1 MATPLNWSML
11 VSVRFFAEVI
21 VVNWSALPDLAAV
34 GLLTGAF
41 ASVAKRNQTDNSDGW
56 LLAWLM
62 IALHF
67 AASLFQTLPGRA
79 GDWAQLVSV
88 VALGWSGILFMWAS
102 VPYRKK
108 QASSKWLLF
117 GLLAASTFYLS
128 LAIFA
133 PPTSWAF
140 VPAALLFGLIPLVIT
155 AVAIR
160 KINHPLRWAALLL
173 FLGLSVFLLLVQY
186 RPDNGLDL
194 ALNGIL
200 FTVFFGCCIHF
211 GYAYRRSSAGSIVTT
226 FGFLA
231 WASVF
236 LVGPFIQ
243 MNYPSIHVEAEV
255 WNLPKYLVAVGM
267 ILLLLEDQLEHNR
280 HLALHDHLTGLPN
293 RRLYQDR
300 LANALERAR
309 RSESHTALLV
319 VDLNGFKLVNDTF
332 GHHIG
337 DLVLQ
342 RVGELFS
349 SRVRRSDTVARTGG
363 DEFTIILE
371 EPTSP
376 AAANHVAMSLM
387 HLLDQPLLI
396 GEQTVQIGA
405 SVGIAIFPE
414 DARDMESLCIAAD
427 LRMYNIK
434 HGASE
439 GNTISKF
446 PVTGS
451 FPALQPG
458 MEAGFQVAD

>member
-1 MATPLNWSML
+1 
-11 VSVRFFAEVI
+11 
-21 VVNWSALPDLAAV
+21 LAAV

-41 ASVAKRNQTDNSDGW
+41 ASVAKRNQTDNADGW
-56 LLAWLM
+56 LFAWLM

-67 AASLFQTLPGRA
+67 AAALFQSLPA
-79 GDWAQLVSV
+79 PVGDWAQLVSI

-102 VPYRKK
+102 VPYRRE
-108 QASSKWLLF
+108 QRSSRWLLY
-117 GLLAASTFYLS
+117 GLLAACTLYFS
-128 LAIFA
+128 LAVFA
-133 PPTSWAF
+133 PPSSWAF
-140 VPAALLFGLIPLVIT
+140 VPAAALFGLVPLVIT
-155 AVAIR
+155 VVSIR
-160 KINHPLRWAALLL
+160 RINHPLRWAALLL
-173 FLGLSVFLLLVQY
+173 FLGLSVFLLTVQY
-186 RPDNGLDL
+186 LPNNGLDL
-194 ALNGIL
+194 ALNAIL
-200 FTVFFGCCIHF
+200 FTLYFGCCIHF
-211 GYAYRRSSAGSIVTT
+211 GYAYRRSSAGSIITI

-236 LVGPFIQ
+236 VVGPFIQ
-243 MNYPSIHVEAEV
+243 RNFPAVHVEAEV

-300 LANALERAR
+300 LASALERAR

-332 GHHIG
+332 GHHVG

-376 AAANHVAMSLM
+376 TAANHVAMSLM
-387 HLLDQPLLI
+387 SLLDQPLLI
-396 GEQTVQIGA
+396 GDNTVQIGA

-414 DARDMESLCIAAD
+414 DAHDMEALCIAAD

-434 HGASE
+434 HSANE
-439 GNTISKF
+439 SKPALAF
-446 PVTGS
+446 PATGS
-451 FPALQPG
+451 FPALQQG
-458 MEAGFQVAD
+458 MEPGFQVAD

>member
-1 MATPLNWSML
+1 M
-11 VSVRFFAEVI
+11 
-21 VVNWSALPDLAAV
+21 NWSALPDLAAV

-41 ASVAKRNQTDNSDGW
+41 ASVAKRNQSDNSDGW
-56 LLAWLM
+56 LIGWLM

-67 AASLFQTLPGRA
+67 AASLFQNLPGAA
-79 GDWAQLVSV
+79 GDWANLVSI
-88 VALGWSGILFMWAS
+88 VALAWSGLLFTWAS
-102 VPYRKK
+102 VPYRRK
-108 QASSKWLLF
+108 QSSSRWLLF
-117 GLLAASTFYLS
+117 GLLAATALYVS
-128 LAIFA
+128 LAFFA
-133 PPTSWAF
+133 PSTSWML
-140 VPAALLFGLIPLVIT
+140 VPAALLFGVVPLAIT
-155 AVAIR
+155 IVAIR
-160 KINHPLRWAALLL
+160 KVNHPLRWAALLL
-173 FLGLSVFLLLVQY
+173 FMGLSVYLLVVQY
-186 RPDNGLDL
+186 RPNDGLYL
-194 ALNGIL
+194 AFNAIL
-200 FTVFFGCCIHF
+200 FTVYFGCCIHF
-211 GYAYRRSSAGSIVTT
+211 GYAYRRSSAGSVITI

-236 LVGPFIQ
+236 VVGPFMQ
-243 MNYPSIHVEAEV
+243 RNFPAIHVEGEV

-267 ILLLLEDQLEHNR
+267 ILLLLEDQVEHNR

-309 RSESHTALLV
+309 RSESRTALLV

-332 GHHIG
+332 GHHVG

-363 DEFTIILE
+363 DEFSIILE
-371 EPTSP
+371 DPTSP
-376 AAANHVAMSLM
+376 TAAKHVATSLL

-396 GEQTVQIGA
+396 GDKTVRIGA

-434 HGASE
+434 HGAIE
-439 GNTISKF
+439 GNPAAF
-446 PVTGS
+446 PATAGS
-451 FPALQPG
+451 FPALKQG
-458 MEAGFQVAD
+458 MKPGFQVAE

>member
-1 MATPLNWSML
+1 
-11 VSVRFFAEVI
+11 
-21 VVNWSALPDLAAV
+21 VNWSVLPDLAAV

-41 ASVAKRNQTDNSDGW
+41 ASVSKRNQTGNSDGW
-56 LLAWLM
+56 LFAWLM

-67 AASLFQTLPGRA
+67 AAALFQNLPSPL
-79 GDWAQLVSV
+79 GDWAQLISL
-88 VALGWSGILFMWAS
+88 VALGWSGILFMWAA
-102 VPYRKK
+102 VPYRRE
-108 QASSKWLLF
+108 QPSSRWLLI
-117 GLLAASTFYLS
+117 GLLAASTFYFS
-128 LAIFA
+128 LAVFA
-133 PPTSWAF
+133 SPGSWAF
-140 VPAALLFGLIPLVIT
+140 VFAASLFGLVPLVVTI
-155 AVAIR
+155 VAIR
-160 KINHPLRWAALLL
+160 EINHPLRWAALLL
-173 FLGLSVFLLLVQY
+173 FLGLSVYLLLVQY
-186 RPDNGLDL
+186 RPDSGLDL

-200 FTVFFGCCIHF
+200 FTLYFGCCMHF
-211 GYAYRRSSAGSIVTT
+211 GYAYRRSSAGSIITI

-236 LVGPFIQ
+236 VVGPFIQ
-243 MNYPSIHVEAEV
+243 RNFPGIHVEAEV

-332 GHHIG
+332 GHHVG

-376 AAANHVAMSLM
+376 TAANHVAMSLM
-387 HLLDQPLLI
+387 SLLDQPLLI
-396 GEQTVQIGA
+396 GENTVQIGA

-414 DARDMESLCIAAD
+414 DAPDMESLCIAAD

-434 HGASE
+434 HGAT
-439 GNTISKF
+439 GGKHAAV
-446 PVTGS
+446 PAPGS
-451 FPALQPG
+451 FPALRPG
-458 MEAGFQVAD
+458 MEPGFQVAD

>member
-1 MATPLNWSML
+1 
-11 VSVRFFAEVI
+11 VI
-21 VVNWSALPDLAAV
+21 VLNWSALPDLAAV

-41 ASVAKRNQTDNSDGW
+41 ASVAKRNQTDNSNVW
-56 LLAWLM
+56 LFAWLM

-67 AASLFQTLPGRA
+67 SAALFQNFA
-79 GDWAQLVSV
+79 GAAGVWSQLISI

-102 VPYRKK
+102 VPYRRK
-108 QASSKWLLF
+108 QMSSRWMLF
-117 GLLAASTFYLS
+117 VLLAANTFYCS
-128 LAIFA
+128 LVIFA
-133 PPTSWAF
+133 SPTSWAF
-140 VPAALLFGLIPLVIT
+140 VPAALLFGVAPLTIAIVS
-155 AVAIR
+155 IR
-160 KINHPLRWAALLL
+160 KINHPLRWAIVAL
-173 FLGLSVFLLLVQY
+173 FVCLSVFLLIVQY
-186 RPDNGLDL
+186 RPDGIDLAVNGL
-194 ALNGIL
+194 L
-200 FTVFFGCCIHF
+200 FMVYFGCCIHF

-236 LVGPFIQ
+236 VVGPFIQ
-243 MNYPSIHVEAEV
+243 RNFPTIHVEAEV

-309 RSESHTALLV
+309 RSESQTALLV
-319 VDLNGFKLVNDTF
+319 VDLDGFKLVNDTF

-337 DLVLQ
+337 DQVLQ

-349 SRVRRSDTVARTGG
+349 SRIRRSDTIARTGG

-371 EPTSP
+371 EPISP
-376 AAANHVAMSLM
+376 SAANQVALSLM
-387 HLLDQPLLI
+387 HLLDQPLVI
-396 GEQTVQIGA
+396 GEQKIPIGA

-434 HGASE
+434 HGASD
-439 GNTISKF
+439 GKAVPALTG
-446 PVTGS
+446 PGS
-451 FPALQPG
+451 FRALRPG
-458 MEAGFQVAD
+458 MEAGFQIAD